1 MKKFFAGIITT
12 LVLCIML
19 IAYGLSSDKVLSD
32 DVKAAS
38 LKLATVEDMK
48 DKRIGLLLGSVHDT
62 YVAEHYPD
70 ATVVQFK
77 NPPDLIVALKAK
89 KIDVAIYT
97 YETLVEILK
106 TDDSMDFL
114 GESLFDVSIGTGFN
128 KNNPELKNEFNRFL
142 EKIRGNGVY
151 EDMANRWMK
160 GGSHEMPVI
169 ENKEDNGTIVVG
181 IVSDKGLPFAIVEK
195 DKLVGYDV
203 ELTERFA
210 AELGKKLIFSDMD
223 FSSLIPAVATNKIDM
238 ITSTLMITE
247 ERKKQIDFSDSY
259 YELGAGVVALKEN
272 LAKYQ
277 GASSERQH
285 KFSTAEDIMD
295 KRIGVLLGSI
305 HDEYATKNYP
315 EAEVVQYKAAADVLV
330 ALKSKKI
337 DAAIYNREA
346 MTEILKTDDSLAF
359 LEKDLYE
366 NPIGMGFNKNNTQ
379 LQEEFNIFLA
389 KIKDNGV
396 YDDMIKRWMVDG
408 TQTMPVIKNKED
420 NGNLVVGIVSDKGL
434 PFTIVKNGEFIGF
447 DAEMA
452 ERFAAE
458 YGRKLVFS
466 DMEFGSLIAAV
477 ATNKIDMITSTLM
490 ITPERKEK
498 INFSEPYYQVGAG
511 LVVLKENLAIEGQ
524 TEEAVQDKPSMIKSI
539 GDSFYNNIIYESRYK
554 LILDGLKVT
563 MIIAV
568 FTVIFGTILGM
579 LICYI
584 RMSGNPILCNIAKG
598 YIAILRGTPVL
609 VFLMIIYYV
618 VFASVNINPM
628 IVAVIA
634 FGMNF
639 AAYASEMFRS
649 AILSIDKGQREAGI
663 AGGFTKTQTFLHI
676 ILPQAVK
683 QVLPVYKGEIISL
696 IKSTSIVGYIA
707 VQDLTKASDI
717 IRSRTFD
724 AFFPLI
730 MVAVLYFLISWIFI
744 LLLDYIGRELDPR
757 MRAKTRNRHKLKG
770 VKTERNIDREK
781 PR

>member
-1 MKKFFAGIITT
+1 MKKFFTGLICT
-12 LVLCIML
+12 LLLVVLFTIYGMNSDIMPL
-19 IAYGLSSDKVLSD
+19 D

-38 LKLATVEDMK
+38 LKLTTVDDIK

-62 YVAEHYPD
+62 YVAEHYPE
-70 ATVVQFK
+70 ASVVQFK
-77 NPPDLIVALKAK
+77 NPPDMIVALKAK
-89 KIDVAIYT
+89 KIDVVIYT
-97 YETLVEILK
+97 YETLAEILS

-128 KNNPELKNEFNRFL
+128 KNNTELKDEFNRFL
-142 EKIRGNGVY
+142 DKIRSNGVY
-151 EDMANRWMK
+151 EDMADRWMK
-160 GGSHEMPVI
+160 GGSHKMPII
-169 ENKEDNGTIVVG
+169 ENKENNGTIVVG
-181 IVSDKGLPFAIVEK
+181 IVSDKGLPFAIVEN
-195 DKLVGYDV
+195 DELVGYDV

-210 AELGKKLIFSDMD
+210 AELGKKLVFSDMD
-223 FSSLIPAVATNKIDM
+223 FSSLIPAIATNKIDM

-272 LAKYQ
+272 LTRYQ
-277 GASSERQH
+277 GVNSDDRP
-285 KFSTAEDIMD
+285 KFISVEDIKD
-295 KRIGVLLGSI
+295 KRIGVLLGSV
-305 HDEYATKNYP
+305 HDEYAAKNYP
-315 EAEVVQYKAAADVLV
+315 DAEVIQYKAAADVLV

-346 MTEILKTDDSLAF
+346 MTEILKTDETMDF
-359 LEKDLYE
+359 LEKNLYE
-366 NPIGMGFNKNNTQ
+366 NPIGMGFNKNNTK
-379 LQEEFNIFLA
+379 LLEEFNTFLE
-389 KIKDNGV
+389 KIKGNGV
-396 YDDMIKRWMVDG
+396 YDEMLQRWMVDG
-408 TQTMPVIKNKED
+408 TQSMPVIENKEN

-434 PFTIVKNGEFIGF
+434 PFTILKDGKFIGF

-458 YGRKLVFS
+458 YGRKLIFS

-477 ATNKIDMITSTLM
+477 STNKIDMITSTLM

-498 INFSEPYYQVGAG
+498 INFSDPYYQVGAG
-511 LVVLKENLAIEGQ
+511 LVVLKENLATDAQEEG
-524 TEEAVQDKPSMIKSI
+524 AVKTKSSLIKSI

-554 LILDGLKVT
+554 LILEGLKVT
-563 MIIAV
+563 MLIAV
-568 FTVIFGTILGM
+568 FTAIVGTILGM

-584 RMSGNPILCNIAKG
+584 RMSENQILSNIAKG
-598 YIAILRGTPVL
+598 YIGVLRGTPVL
-609 VFLMIIYYV
+609 VLLMIIYYV

-634 FGMNF
+634 FGLNF
-639 AAYASEMFRS
+639 AAYASEMFRA
-649 AILSIDKGQREAGI
+649 AIMSIDRGQREAGI
-663 AGGFTKTQTFLHI
+663 AGGFTKTQTFLYI

-696 IKSTSIVGYIA
+696 VKSTSIVGYIA

-730 MVAVLYFLISWIFI
+730 MVAVLYFILSGIFI
-744 LLLDYIGRELDPR
+744 LLLDYIGTELDPR
-757 MRAKTRNRHKLKG
+757 MRSRAKRK
-770 VKTERNIDREK
+770 E
-781 PR
+781 